1 MKHKKTLW
9 IAVAVAAVLV
19 LALVIWLCT
28 RPGEAATTPDTPT
41 ESTTPN
47 ADPDVESPD
56 PDALSATVGNGDTS
70 NVTTDTAAGTPW
82 KTMADSDYSV
92 GIRSLGGYD
101 GLFVEDGS
109 DDSVTNVLA
118 LQFTNNGSTV
128 IQYAEYA
135 FDAGGET
142 LVFKLSDLPA
152 GESVVVLE
160 ANRHAYDSAA
170 VLELTDRVVATVD
183 ELTFASDQ
191 VLIVDNGDSSLTL
204 MNLTDETLPVVRVFY
219 KYYYEEERTFVGG
232 ITYTAKGRS
241 IPAGGSVTIYPS
253 HYVTDGCVLMGSA
266 IYSE

>member
-9 IAVAVAAVLV
+9 IAVAVVAVLV
-19 LALVIWLCT
+19 LALLIWLCT

-47 ADPDVESPD
+47 TDPDVEAPGTQTG
-56 PDALSATVGNGDTS
+56 AVGNGDTS
-70 NVTTDTAAGTPW
+70 NVTTDAGAGAPW
-82 KTMADSDYSV
+82 KTMTDGDYSV

-118 LQFTNNGSTV
+118 LQFTNNGSAA

-135 FDAGGET
+135 FAAGGET

-152 GESVVVLE
+152 GESAVVLE

-170 VLELTDRVVATVD
+170 VLALTDRVVATV
-183 ELTFASDQ
+183 ESLPFASDQ
-191 VLIVDNGDSSLTL
+191 VLIVDNGDDSLTL

-219 KYYYEEERTFVGG
+219 KFYHEDENVFVGG

-241 IPAGGSVTIYPS
+241 IPAGGSVTIRPS
-253 HYVTDGCVLMGSA
+253 HYVSDGCVLMGSA
-266 IYSE
+266 IYEE

>member
-1 MKHKKTLW
+1 MKNKKTLW
-9 IAVAVAAVLV
+9 IVIAVVAVLTI
-19 LALVIWLCT
+19 ALVVYLCT

-82 KTMADSDYSV
+82 KTMADGDYSV

-135 FDAGGET
+135 FDAGG
-142 LVFKLSDLPA
+142 
-152 GESVVVLE
+152 
-160 ANRHAYDSAA
+160 
-170 VLELTDRVVATVD
+170 
-183 ELTFASDQ
+183 
-191 VLIVDNGDSSLTL
+191 
-204 MNLTDETLPVVRVFY
+204 
-219 KYYYEEERTFVGG
+219 
-232 ITYTAKGRS
+232 
-241 IPAGGSVTIYPS
+241 
-253 HYVTDGCVLMGSA
+253 
-266 IYSE
+266 